1 MNNTSRVSGLRL
13 TSFGFRWLW
22 LGMGLGLESGVWVGG
37 VVAGLAAHTGASTG
51 AEHERFIALL
61 EETRRRLG
69 PRGMRG
75 AWSAILEPPITSMAA
90 SQCWSAKHVSP
101 WTTHPIELGKQRT
114 AGGVVGREPDRAPY
128 TRQLPLTSCQE
139 GRLGL
144 DYTVLCHLFSV

>member
-1 MNNTSRVSGLRL
+1 MNNTSRVSGFRL
-13 TSFGFRWLW
+13 TSFEFRWLW

-90 SQCWSAKHVSP
+90 SQCWSASRTRAASPQPKPPSDSKAETADRVFKVS
-101 WTTHPIELGKQRT
+101 E
-114 AGGVVGREPDRAPY
+114 
-128 TRQLPLTSCQE
+128 
-139 GRLGL
+139 
-144 DYTVLCHLFSV
+144 

>member
-90 SQCWSAKHVSP
+90 SQCWSAKHVPP
-101 WTTHPIELGKQRT
+101 WTTPNRQGKQRT
-114 AGGVVGREPDRAPY
+114 AVHSGKIQNCR
-128 TRQLPLTSCQE
+128 
-139 GRLGL
+139 
-144 DYTVLCHLFSV
+144 